1 MLQEQQ
7 ANIQMSAQAEMQKAQ
22 QKFEFEMQK
31 EQMKEA
37 NDNSQNDKDR
47 QVQLAQMLMNLLS
60 QKQNKGEEKIQ
71 EPSNEAISEQSVENT
86 NIMNSESANNSENVS
101 SEQELMKIIEYIMS
115 LPPEEQQALLEQYP
129 ELVQVMSLIQGT
141 PTM

>member
-1 MLQEQQ
+1 
-7 ANIQMSAQAEMQKAQ
+7 
-22 QKFEFEMQK
+22 MQK

-60 QKQNKGEEKIQ
+60 QTQNKGEEKAQ
-71 EPSNEAISEQSVENT
+71 EVSNEATSEQTIENA

-115 LPPEEQQALLEQYP
+115 LPPEEQQAILEEYP
-129 ELVQVMSLIQGT
+129 ELAQVMSLMQGT

>member
-1 MLQEQQ
+1 
-7 ANIQMSAQAEMQKAQ
+7 MSAQAEMQKAQ

-60 QKQNKGEEKIQ
+60 QKQNKGEEKVQ
-71 EPSNEAISEQSVENT
+71 ERFNKFL
-86 NIMNSESANNSENVS
+86 
-101 SEQELMKIIEYIMS
+101 EL
-115 LPPEEQQALLEQYP
+115 
-129 ELVQVMSLIQGT
+129 
-141 PTM
+141 